1 MVTETQRAI
10 ASRGQSELFF
20 PSETDEAS
28 RSRPTRI
35 GPIACCLAF
44 FFRATRNGSE
54 TLMIYFIFKDEAGK
68 YRWKLYVKNREVAVS
83 SEGYKLKKTC
93 CDALDLVKKSSSA
106 PVIDKTQ

>member
-1 MVTETQRAI
+1 MVTETHARSLLADKVNCI
-10 ASRGQSELFF
+10 SRLKLRG
-20 PSETDEAS
+20 PP
-28 RSRPTRI
+28 RRRPTPI
-35 GPIACCLAF
+35 GPIACCLAV